1 MSILDKFRLDHRRA
15 LITGG
20 SRGLGRA
27 MAQAFAEAGADLILV
42 ARDADSLTRAKDELA
57 PLGRRI
63 ETIQSDVADLGSC
76 DAMCSAALEKHGPID
91 ILVNNVGGRRHNIPT
106 ENMSLD

>member
-1 MSILDKFRLDHRRA
+1 MSTEAPSIASLFRLDGRCA

-27 MAQAFAEAGADLILV
+27 MAQAFAEAGADLVLV
-42 ARDADSLTRAKDELA
+42 GRDLASLEAAAGELR

-63 ETIQSDVADLGSC
+63 DVLAADLHG
-76 DAMCSAALEKHGPID
+76 AEAAEK
-91 ILVNNVGGRRHNIPT
+91 LC
-106 ENMSLD
+106 